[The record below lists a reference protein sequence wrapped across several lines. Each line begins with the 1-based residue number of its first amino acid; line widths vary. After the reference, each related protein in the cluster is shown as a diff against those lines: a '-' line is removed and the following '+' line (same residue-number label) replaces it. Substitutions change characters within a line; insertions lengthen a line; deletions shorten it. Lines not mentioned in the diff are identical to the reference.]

1 MSDTYN
7 GWTNYATWRINLE
20 IFDGVEPGDLG
31 CFTRYEEP
39 ELSDVAEYL
48 NEHVDEILCSYAKGG
63 PCGEGLTLD
72 YARAFVAQVNWHEIA
87 QHFMDEWKEQTDE
100 EERERDEEERS

>member
-1 MSDTYN
+1 MSTYN

-20 IFDGVEPGDLG
+20 VFDGLEPNDLG
-31 CFTRYEEP
+31 CFSRYKEP

-48 NEHVDEILCSYAKGG
+48 SEHVDEILCNHASGG

-72 YARAFVAQVNWHEIA
+72 YARAFVDQVNWHEIA
-87 QHFMDEWKEQTDE
+87 QHFIDAWAELME
-100 EERERDEEERS
+100 EENQDD

>member
-1 MSDTYN
+1 MSTYN

-20 IFDGVEPGDLG
+20 VFDGMEPNDLG
-31 CFTRYEEP
+31 CFTRYKEP

-48 NEHVDEILCSYAKGG
+48 NEHVDEILCNHAS
-63 PCGEGLTLD
+63 GEGLTLD

-87 QHFMDEWKEQTDE
+87 QHFIDAWTELME
-100 EERERDEEERS
+100 EERQDD

>member
-1 MSDTYN
+1 MSTYN

-20 IFDGVEPGDLG
+20 VFDGMEPNDLG
-31 CFTRYEEP
+31 CFTRYKEP

-48 NEHVDEILCSYAKGG
+48 SEHVDEILCNHAS
-63 PCGEGLTLD
+63 GEGLTLD

-87 QHFMDEWKEQTDE
+87 MHFVETWNDIIAE
-100 EERERDEEERS
+100 ESQDD

>member
-1 MSDTYN
+1 MSTYN

-20 IFDGVEPGDLG
+20 IFDGMEPSEMG

-48 NEHVDEILCSYAKGG
+48 NEYVDNLLCDTGLDG
-63 PCGEGLTLD
+63 VQNEGLILD

-87 QHFMDEWKEQTDE
+87 QHFIDAWIELME
-100 EERERDEEERS
+100 EERQDD